1 MILFF
6 NREFISKNYVSLKE
20 ANPNFP
26 ILIREASGVEA
37 RFFARYGMNNKVLL
51 VFYLFYLIILLI
63 PLLLLITI
71 MLDFGKEEKV
81 VLNNLPAKDVESELE
96 KLVNK
101 SV

>member
-1 MILFF
+1 MSWRNLLSK
-6 NREFISKNYVSLKE
+6 NLKELRVHYCQTSPASSGVREFISKNYVSLKE

-37 RFFARYGMNNKVLL
+37 RFFARY
-51 VFYLFYLIILLI
+51 
-63 PLLLLITI
+63 
-71 MLDFGKEEKV
+71 DFGKEEKV

>member
-51 VFYLFYLIILLI
+51 VFYLIILLI

-81 VLNNLPAKDVESELE
+81 VLNNLPAKDVEYELE